1 MRYARFARRILFFS
15 FDFSALVDR
24 CMCVAACPV
33 SIALVRY
40 AGIERVTG
48 CIAAL
53 AAIRGSHLRCSAKSN
68 AIHRNI

>member
-1 MRYARFARRILFFS
+1 MRYARFARRILVFS

-33 SIALVRY
+33 SIAIVRY

-48 CIAAL
+48 CVVAL
-53 AAIRGSHLRCSAKSN
+53 AAVPRSHPVSSGKSN